1 MSSLLIAH
9 VNKSFK
15 RILKS
20 IIDNC
25 QIIDFCQMV
34 NLKCYCTGKRN
45 KFYIN
50 CGECSGS
57 YLEKWRV
64 QWIIQQIWDLSACK
78 LYNRGFKS
86 LLFHSPGS
94 IFLLY
99 IYRHS
104 PFHFIFLFFP
114 VWRICI
120 YFILLQ
126 VGKQKWDYQRNYP
139 GNSHEQKS
147 SMKGEL

>member
-1 MSSLLIAH
+1 MSLLKIRKMSSLLITH

-45 KFYIN
+45 KFYMD
-50 CGECSGS
+50 CWGCSGS

-64 QWIIQQIWDLSACK
+64 QWIIQEIWDLSACK
-78 LYNRGFKS
+78 LYNHGFKS

-99 IYRHS
+99 IYVS
-104 PFHFIFLFFP
+104 SAFLLFFIFLFFFP
-114 VWRICI
+114 CVKNFHILH
-120 YFILLQ
+120 FIASRETGMGLPKKLS
-126 VGKQKWDYQRNYP
+126 R
-139 GNSHEQKS
+139 
-147 SMKGEL
+147 